1 MISKKK
7 NRIIR
12 KNLPK
17 TKRSS
22 SPNTFSASKTRLKSK
37 RYTKKYLEKRDLY
50 RRQILEK
57 ANAQLKSDLS
67 EIQTKDQMLI
77 ENEIIFDESPDFKN
91 KMNKTLTFI
100 ENPSYIPIR
109 NERISAR
116 GGASPLKFFK
126 SMEGEPIKSILRK
139 Y

>member
-1 MISKKK
+1 MISKKRT
-7 NRIIR
+7 RIIR

-22 SPNTFSASKTRLKSK
+22 ASKTFPASITRLKSK

-57 ANAQLKSDLS
+57 ANAQFQSDLS
-67 EIQTKDQMLI
+67 EIQNKDEMAI
-77 ENEIIFDESPDFKN
+77 ENDIIQEESDFN
-91 KMNKTLTFI
+91 IKMNKTLTFI
-100 ENPSYIPIR
+100 ENPSYITIK
-109 NERISAR
+109 NERVSAR
-116 GGASPLKFFK
+116 GGVVLQFRNYK